1 MSEAAKNHFKA
12 WELALLYT
20 LCLMLSL
27 TVWAQGQMER
37 ITGSLIRLHVLA
49 VDDSE
54 QEQALKLRVRDAV
67 LSFLGPQLE
76 EASDRDEA
84 GAILEASL
92 PSLERAAAA
101 AAEGRPV
108 SVTLTRESYP
118 TRRYGPFAL
127 PAGRYDSL
135 RVILGEGEGHNWWCV
150 VFPPICM
157 ELESMETME
166 EAVGEETFQIL
177 TGDGTALRFR
187 LLELWG
193 ELLSAAKKDC

>member
-12 WELALLYT
+12 WELALLCT

-27 TVWAQGQMER
+27 TVWAQGRMER

-108 SVTLTRESYP
+108 SVTLTRERSSARERG
-118 TRRYGPFAL
+118 TTGGASCSRLSVWSSRAWKRWRRPSARRPF
-127 PAGRYDSL
+127 RS
-135 RVILGEGEGHNWWCV
+135 
-150 VFPPICM
+150 
-157 ELESMETME
+157 
-166 EAVGEETFQIL
+166 
-177 TGDGTALRFR
+177 
-187 LLELWG
+187 
-193 ELLSAAKKDC
+193 

>member
-12 WELALLYT
+12 WELALLCT

-27 TVWAQGQMER
+27 TVWAQGRMER

-135 RVILGEGEGHNWWCV
+135 RVRERG
-150 VFPPICM
+150 
-157 ELESMETME
+157 T
-166 EAVGEETFQIL
+166 
-177 TGDGTALRFR
+177 TGGASCSRLSVWSSRAWKRWRRPSARRPFR
-187 LLELWG
+187 
-193 ELLSAAKKDC
+193 S